1 MFFSGKRDKDRQP
14 GCVKT
19 ILKFFG
25 QGPLGGHTR
34 PSSTELRCVVSL
46 LRFWLAG
53 HADSLAKRSVEA
65 ACGVVHGIQDA
76 KFFASFE
83 RTHAELKDRAVTLTG
98 LHERYIDASNAASGE
113 DTDCGVAKR
122 HWLGHVPTQLV
133 RDHGI
138 FDSYTVERL
147 HKRVK
152 KHAKPLSNTRG
163 FERTILERVTAD
175 HCFDATVSD
184 GAALGTVGPA
194 REATARALRGAP
206 ANAASDFCSY
216 HGKQQCSTD
225 DFIKAFGSV
234 GKIIHF
240 VTIGADNAVCVIVRK
255 CVEVNNA

>member
-1 MFFSGKRDKDRQP
+1 M
-14 GCVKT
+14 
-19 ILKFFG
+19 
-25 QGPLGGHTR
+25 
-34 PSSTELRCVVSL
+34 
-46 LRFWLAG
+46 
-53 HADSLAKRSVEA
+53 
-65 ACGVVHGIQDA
+65 
-76 KFFASFE
+76 
-83 RTHAELKDRAVTLTG
+83 
-98 LHERYIDASNAASGE
+98 
-113 DTDCGVAKR
+113 
-122 HWLGHVPTQLV
+122 PTQLV

-147 HKRVK
+147 HRRVK
-152 KHAKPLSNTRG
+152 QHAKPLSNTRR

-184 GAALGTVGPA
+184 GAALGTVGPV

-234 GKIIHF
+234 GKIIKF

-255 CVEVNNA
+255 CVEVNNTEGYWSIVEVSENFAVWDASAFDGAKIAVAWRQFGECASSILVLRVPELPHFCESSATKRFETRSWHMQPLEASLDK